1 MYILLLNKFISRDKK
16 IYLWFRILWC
26 TDCYSINSFLV
37 IKRYIYDLEYCDKI
51 TNVQIT
57 TQ

>member
-1 MYILLLNKFISRDKK
+1 MYIN
-16 IYLWFRILWC
+16 Y
-26 TDCYSINSFLV
+26 YSINSFHV